1 MAGRNHLPP
10 NASKHRQ
17 PPIDDAR
24 FHLHRLPLSVVAN
37 PITARPHHPSTILED
52 RIAIQHREIQ
62 SLLLDKQQ
70 LAATHLALKQELALA
85 QDELR
90 HLSTAV
96 ADVKAERDD
105 QVRKVY
111 ERSLQMDSEVRSI
124 DALRAELVQ
133 VRRDCQKLTL
143 HRQELA
149 AELQAINGDLLKART
164 EAQEV
169 TVIKGEIEAMQ
180 QEIQRGRAAIECEKK
195 TYASNLEHGKTMEQ
209 NMLAV
214 AREIEKLHTE
224 LASAGKR
231 ATAAA
236 AATNPS
242 PGYAGSYSNSEAA
255 YGGNPCPDP
264 YVMHQVQGGTD
275 EGPPIVSG

>member
-1 MAGRNHLPP
+1 M
-10 NASKHRQ
+10 
-17 PPIDDAR
+17 
-24 FHLHRLPLSVVAN
+24 
-37 PITARPHHPSTILED
+37 T
-52 RIAIQHREIQ
+52 
-62 SLLLDKQQ
+62 
-70 LAATHLALKQELALA
+70 
-85 QDELR
+85 
-90 HLSTAV
+90 
-96 ADVKAERDD
+96 
-105 QVRKVY
+105 
-111 ERSLQMDSEVRSI
+111 
-124 DALRAELVQ
+124 
-133 VRRDCQKLTL
+133 
-143 HRQELA
+143 
-149 AELQAINGDLLKART
+149 
-164 EAQEV
+164 
-169 TVIKGEIEAMQ
+169 
-180 QEIQRGRAAIECEKK
+180 RAAIECEKK

-214 AREIEKLHTE
+214 AREIEKLHAE